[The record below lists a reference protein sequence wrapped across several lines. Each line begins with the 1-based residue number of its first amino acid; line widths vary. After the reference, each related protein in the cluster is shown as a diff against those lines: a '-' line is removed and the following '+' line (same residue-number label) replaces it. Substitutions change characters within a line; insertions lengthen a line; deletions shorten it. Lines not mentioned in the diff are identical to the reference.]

1 MMPDFGLSYCF
12 AIVNRCFPILGDF
25 WGARIGQNW
34 AVYEK
39 CMKIMSL
46 FLLDKSE
53 DLYGSMV
60 KCTKIHTGACGCMNV

>member
-1 MMPDFGLSYCF
+1 MMADFGLSYCF
-12 AIVNRCFPILGDF
+12 TMVNRGFPIFGDF
-25 WGARIGQNW
+25 WGAGMGQNL

>member
-1 MMPDFGLSYCF
+1 MMGNFRLSYCF
-12 AIVNRCFPILGDF
+12 AMVNRGFHTLGGF
-25 WGARIGQNW
+25 YEAEMGQNGL
-34 AVYEK
+34 VYEK

-53 DLYGSMV
+53 DLYGGDE

>member
-1 MMPDFGLSYCF
+1 MMPDFRLSYCF
-12 AIVNRCFPILGDF
+12 AMVNRCFPILCDF
-25 WGARIGQNW
+25 WGAGMGQNR

-39 CMKIMSL
+39 CMKIMLL

-53 DLYGSMV
+53 YLYGSMV

>member
-1 MMPDFGLSYCF
+1 MMGDFGLNACF
-12 AIVNRCFPILGDF
+12 ARVNLGFPIFGQF
-25 WGARIGQNW
+25 GEAEMGQNGL
-34 AVYEK
+34 VYEK

-53 DLYGSMV
+53 NLYGSSW